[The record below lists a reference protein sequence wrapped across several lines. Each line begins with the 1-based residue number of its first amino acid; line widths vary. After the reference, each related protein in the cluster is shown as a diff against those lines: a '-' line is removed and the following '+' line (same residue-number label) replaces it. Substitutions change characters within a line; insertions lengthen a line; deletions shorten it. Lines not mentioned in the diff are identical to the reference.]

1 LQYCRKQSD
10 SILVLRSDAQRAPPG
25 RDGTQPY
32 SIVLCCRS
40 LVCGIELVAT
50 RPLRRHRYAWHHRSS
65 KKMAAETRQQLVELR
80 LHSVAGL
87 PPSDPT
93 VVCEVGWL

>member
-1 LQYCRKQSD
+1 
-10 SILVLRSDAQRAPPG
+10 
-25 RDGTQPY
+25 
-32 SIVLCCRS
+32 
-40 LVCGIELVAT
+40 
-50 RPLRRHRYAWHHRSS
+50 
-65 KKMAAETRQQLVELR
+65 MAAETRQQLVELR